1 MVALRFV
8 PYSGAKRS
16 GIENSKRQRVMPMS
30 DVREILR
37 RYNLEPRRE
46 LGQHFLVDARALA
59 RIVAA
64 AELTA
69 EDTVLEIG
77 AGVGNLTRLLAIEA
91 RRIVAVEID
100 RRFLP
105 VLEVELADLPNI
117 RLVSGDILALNPSEL
132 MGEEPYKV
140 VANLPYAI
148 TSAVLRHLLEAQ
160 TPPRRM
166 VVTVQREVAERIVA
180 RGRRMSLLAVSVQ
193 FYGRPQLLFRLRP
206 GAFYPPPEV
215 ESAVVRIDR
224 HPQPP
229 KDVADVAWFFQVV
242 RAGFSQPRKQLINS
256 LAGGLGIPSEKAADG
271 LRRAGIDPRT
281 RAERLSLEDWARLSR
296 VLTRNELQE
305 G

>member
-1 MVALRFV
+1 MT
-8 PYSGAKRS
+8 
-16 GIENSKRQRVMPMS
+16 
-30 DVREILR
+30 DVRQILR
-37 RYNLEPRRE
+37 RYGLEPRRE

-69 EDTVLEIG
+69 DDAVLEIG
-77 AGVGNLTRLLAIEA
+77 AGVGNLTRLLAA
-91 RRIVAVEID
+91 SAGRVVAVEID

-105 VLEVELADLPNI
+105 VLEAELADCPNVH
-117 RLVSGDILALNPSEL
+117 LVAGDILALDPSGL
-132 MGEEPYKV
+132 MGEGPYKV

-148 TSAVLRHLLEAQ
+148 TSAVLRHLLEARI
-160 TPPRRM
+160 PPQRM

-180 RGRRMSLLAVSVQ
+180 RGGRMSLLAVSVQ
-193 FYGRPQLLFRLRP
+193 FYGCPQLLFRLRP

-224 HPQPP
+224 HPEPP
-229 KDVADVAWFFQVV
+229 VEVTDVGWFFQVV

-256 LAGGLGIPSEKAADG
+256 LASGLGISPGEAASA
-271 LRRAGIDPRT
+271 LREAGVDPRA
-281 RAERLSLEDWARLSR
+281 RAERLSLEDWARLARRLGREMSK
-296 VLTRNELQE
+296 E

>member
-1 MVALRFV
+1 MT
-8 PYSGAKRS
+8 
-16 GIENSKRQRVMPMS
+16 
-30 DVREILR
+30 DVRQILR
-37 RYNLEPRRE
+37 RYGLEPRRE

-69 EDTVLEIG
+69 DDAVLEIG
-77 AGVGNLTRLLAIEA
+77 AGVGNLTRLLAA
-91 RRIVAVEID
+91 SAGRVVAVEID

-105 VLEVELADLPNI
+105 VLEAELADCPNVH
-117 RLVSGDILALNPSEL
+117 LVAGDILALDPSDL
-132 MGEEPYKV
+132 MGEGPYKV

-148 TSAVLRHLLEAQ
+148 TSAVLRHLLEARI
-160 TPPRRM
+160 PPQRM

-180 RGRRMSLLAVSVQ
+180 RGGRMSLLAVSVQ
-193 FYGRPQLLFRLRP
+193 FYGCPQLLFRLRP

-224 HPQPP
+224 HPEPP
-229 KDVADVAWFFQVV
+229 VEVTDVGWFFQVV

-256 LAGGLGIPSEKAADG
+256 LASGLGISPGEAASA
-271 LRRAGIDPRT
+271 LREAGVDPRA
-281 RAERLSLEDWARLSR
+281 RAERLSLEDWARLARRLGREMSK
-296 VLTRNELQE
+296 E

>member
-1 MVALRFV
+1 MD
-8 PYSGAKRS
+8 
-16 GIENSKRQRVMPMS
+16 
-30 DVREILR
+30 DVVQTLR
-37 RYNLEPRRE
+37 RYNVEPRRE

-69 EDTVLEIG
+69 EDVVLEIG
-77 AGVGNLTRLLAIEA
+77 AGVGNLTRLLAKEA
-91 RRIVAVEID
+91 GRVVAVEID

-105 VLEVELADLPNI
+105 ILEAELAGWPNVH
-117 RLVSGDILALNPSEL
+117 LVAGDILALDPSEL
-132 MGEEPYKV
+132 MGEGPYKV

-148 TSAVLRHLLEAQ
+148 TSAVLRHLLEARV
-160 TPPRRM
+160 PPQRM

-180 RGRRMSLLAVSVQ
+180 RSGRMSLLAVSVQ

-224 HPQPP
+224 HPRPP
-229 KDVADVAWFFQVV
+229 VEVTDVARFFRVV
-242 RAGFSQPRKQLINS
+242 RAGFSQPRKQLSNS
-256 LAGGLGIPSEKAADG
+256 LASGLGISSEEATDALGK
-271 LRRAGIDPRT
+271 AGIDPRI
-281 RAERLSLEDWARLSR
+281 RAERLALEDWARLAD
-296 VLTRNELQE
+296 VLTCPMLQE